1 MKYSSTV
8 HDLPSSE
15 RPRERLVQFGAEA
28 LSLQELL
35 ALILR
40 TGIRGKSVIALSQDL
55 LNEFGNIKNMSEC
68 SVAEISKLPGMGLSK
83 ATQLKA
89 ALELAKRFNNSTEI
103 AEQQIIR
110 NAEDVFDIVKNRI
123 KDKKKEHFLTIS
135 LNTRN
140 KVNRVLDVDMV
151 SMGSLDSSIVHP
163 REAFIEAISAHAAS
177 VIFAHNHPSGN
188 PEPSEEDT
196 KLTKRLIEAG
206 EIVGIEVLDHVIFT
220 DNSYISMKVLNLI

>member
-8 HDLPSSE
+8 HDLPPAE
-15 RPRERLVQFGAEA
+15 RPRERLVQFGADA

-40 TGIRGKSVIALSQDL
+40 SGIKGKSVIALSQDL
-55 LNEFGNIKNMSEC
+55 ITQFGNIKNIADA

-89 ALELAKRFNNSTEI
+89 ACELGKRLSNSVDTEQ
-103 AEQQIIR
+103 EIIR
-110 NAEDVFDIVKNRI
+110 NAEDVFNLI
-123 KDKKKEHFLTIS
+123 KSRLNGKKKEHFLTIS
-135 LNTRN
+135 VNTRN
-140 KVNRVLDVDMV
+140 KVNRLLDVEMV

-163 REAFIEAISAHAAS
+163 REAFREAISAHASS

-188 PEPSEEDT
+188 PEPSEDNI
-196 KLTKRLIEAG
+196 KLTKRLIEVG
-206 EIVGIEVLDHVIFT
+206 EIVGIEVLDHIIVT
-220 DNSYISMKVLNLI
+220 DNGYISMKAVNLI